1 MLSKTKW
8 VYRGRPIKDISDI
21 PKCCLFMVYIIH
33 FENDEYYIGSKQIYS
48 VTHPKISKKRANE
61 LYSGKG
67 RKPTREEKIKES
79 NWKTYKSSSSIVKE
93 MLKKYKAKFLIYDFY
108 NTKNEMLGREAYK
121 ILEAFLNKDEKIL
134 NEWVSIKTGR
144 L

>member
-1 MLSKTKW
+1 MI
-8 VYRGRPIKDISDI
+8 Y
-21 PKCCLFMVYIIH
+21 
-33 FENDEYYIGSKQIYS
+33 FENNEYYIGSKQIYS

>member
-8 VYRGRPIKDISDI
+8 IYIGREIKDISDI
-21 PKCCLFMVYIIH
+21 PQCCPFIVYMIY
-33 FENDEYYIGSKQIYS
+33 FENNEYYIGSKQIYS

>member
-1 MLSKTKW
+1 MINKTKW
-8 VYRGRPIKDISDI
+8 IYKGREIKDISDI
-21 PKCCLFMVYIIH
+21 PQCCPFIVYMIY
-33 FENDEYYIGSKQIYS
+33 FENNEYYIGSKQIYS

-79 NWKTYKSSSSIVKE
+79 DWKTYKSSSSIVKE